1 LNTNANNPVLP
12 STIDD
17 KSGSSVAPNL
27 TLQLI
32 WADYTVIITVDG
44 ETMVFLPYISTSS
57 NMKAEFPTINNNK
70 KKKEFGSQKKKRKI
84 QPLRKILS
92 ADGIVKFATRHR
104 EDQC

>member
-1 LNTNANNPVLP
+1 LNTNANNPALP

-57 NMKAEFPTINNNK
+57 NMKAEFPTINNNNK
-70 KKKEFGSQKKKRKI
+70 KKKNSGVKKRKE
-84 QPLRKILS
+84 KS
-92 ADGIVKFATRHR
+92 NH
-104 EDQC
+104 

>member
-57 NMKAEFPTINNNK
+57 NMKAEFPTINNNNNK
-70 KKKEFGSQKKKRKI
+70 KRIRESKKEKKNPTIKKN
-84 QPLRKILS
+84 PK
-92 ADGIVKFATRHR
+92 
-104 EDQC
+104 C